1 MGCRSQIRVWSDD
14 EQVAFAA
21 MRAAWEGMNELEMVL
36 SDWNAQAEVAQL
48 NAQGNKKLSP
58 ELLAAARTA
67 RELARA
73 TGGAFDFEKGG
84 LFFAWRQQRSRGELL
99 DPAEAQRLAL
109 LPPAQLSADGFAEL
123 AAGNRWDFGGIGK
136 GMAADL
142 GGEILRSHGCPHF
155 QVDCSGDLLVG
166 EAINTNSNWSIATE
180 IEGVK
185 IPVPSNHAVACSGDL
200 HQFLLHKGNR
210 YSHIMDPRTG
220 EFVLNQNLIFV
231 IAPTATQ
238 ADAWATALSVE
249 NELLRPKDIH
259 TVHYPLP
266 E

>member
-1 MGCRSQIRVWSDD
+1 MGHLILKKAASSSLASA
-14 EQVAFAA
+14 AFPW
-21 MRAAWEGMNELEMVL
+21 RRDLEKFNG
-36 SDWNAQAEVAQL
+36 W
-48 NAQGNKKLSP
+48 P
-58 ELLAAARTA
+58 
-67 RELARA
+67 
-73 TGGAFDFEKGG
+73 
-84 LFFAWRQQRSRGELL
+84 
-99 DPAEAQRLAL
+99 
-109 LPPAQLSADGFAEL
+109 LPPPNSPDGFPTAS
-123 AAGNRWDFGGIGK
+123 GNRWDFGGIGK

-142 GGEILRSHGCPHF
+142 AGEILRSHGCPHF